1 MRYLPLSDADRSEML
16 RVIGAGSIDELFK
29 DVPEEARLQG
39 PIHGLPPH
47 ASELAVE
54 RHMTALSRKN
64 MVAGDVPFFLGCGAY
79 RHHVPASVDH
89 IIQRGE
95 FLTSYTP
102 YQPEIA
108 QGTLQMMFEFQTQVA
123 RLLGCEVANAS
134 MYDGSTAMWEAISMA
149 HRITRRNKTIISSG
163 VHPHYVSVSRTMAKF
178 TEDVLGTALPEL
190 TGETD
195 AERLI
200 AGIDGETSAVVVQ
213 YPDVLGRIADL
224 TPIAEAAHAAGALL
238 VAVVTEPVAL
248 GAIRSPGE
256 MGADIVVGEG
266 QSIGV
271 GLQFGGPYVG
281 LFACREKHVRQ
292 MPGRLAG
299 ETVDAEGKRGFVLT
313 LSTREQHIRRE
324 KATSNI
330 CTSSVLCALAFTAH
344 LTLLGEKGLRQLASL
359 NHARACEAADRL
371 SAIPGVSIVND
382 SFFNEFTLKLPVE
395 ARPAVHAMVE
405 KGVLGGVSLGRLY
418 PGVDPLKNGLVIAV
432 TETVT
437 DEDIAALEGALKE
450 VAR

>member
-16 RVIGAGSIDELFK
+16 RAIGAGSIDELFR
-29 DVPEEARLQG
+29 DVPEEARLKG
-39 PIHGLPPH
+39 AIEGLPMH
-47 ASELAVE
+47 ATEMAVE

-79 RHHVPASVDH
+79 KHHIPASVDH

-123 RLLGCEVANAS
+123 RLYGCEVANAS
-134 MYDGSTAMWEAISMA
+134 MYDGSTAMWEAIVMA
-149 HRITRRNKTIISSG
+149 HRITRRRKTIISSG
-163 VHPHYVSVSRTMAKF
+163 VHPHYVSVAKTMAKF
-178 TEDVLGTALPEL
+178 TDDRLDTALPEL

-195 AERLI
+195 AGRLI
-200 AGIDGETSAVVVQ
+200 GAMDPETSAVVVQ
-213 YPDVLGRIADL
+213 YPDILGRIGDL
-224 TPIAEAAHAAGALL
+224 TAIGEAAHSAGALL
-238 VAVVTEPVAL
+238 ITVVTEPVAL
-248 GAIRSPGE
+248 GVIKSPGE

-281 LFACREKHVRQ
+281 LFACREQHVRQ

-299 ETVDAEGKRGFVLT
+299 ETVDAEGRRGFVLT

-344 LTLLGEKGLRQLASL
+344 LTLLGERGLRQLASL
-359 NHARACEAADRL
+359 NHARACETAQRL
-371 SAIPGVSIVND
+371 AAIPGVELVND

-395 ARPAVHAMVE
+395 ARPATHAMVE
-405 KGVLGGVSLGRLY
+405 RNVLGGVSLGRLY
-418 PGVDPLKNGLVIAV
+418 PRVDALRNGLIVAV
-432 TETVT
+432 TETVS
-437 DEDIAALEGALKE
+437 DEDVSALEAALKE
-450 VAR
+450 VVQ